1 MGTKLHVGNLSFAAT
16 APDLRQ
22 LFSPF
27 GDVRSAEV
35 VRDKGTGES
44 MGFAFVRMGTDDEA
58 RTAVAAL
65 HGRQH
70 GGRALTV
77 AVAKPRE
84 TDGRSSGFNPT
95 GFGMG
100 MAGGYDH
107 APRV

>member
-1 MGTKLHVGNLSFAAT
+1 MGTRLHVGNLSFSAT

-27 GDVRSAEV
+27 GDVQSADV

-44 MGFAFVRMGTDDEA
+44 MGFAFVRMGTDGEA
-58 RTAVAAL
+58 RAAAAAL

-77 AVAKPRE
+77 APARPPE
-84 TDGRSSGFNPT
+84 SDGRSSSFDRT
-95 GFGMG
+95 GLGMG
-100 MAGGYDH
+100 MVGGYAH

>member
-1 MGTKLHVGNLSFAAT
+1 MGTKLHVGNLSFSAT

-27 GDVRSAEV
+27 GAIESADV

-58 RTAVAAL
+58 RAAVAAL

-70 GGRALTV
+70 DGRALTV
-77 AVAKPRE
+77 ALARPRE
-84 TDGRSSGFNPT
+84 TDGRSTSFDRT
-95 GFGMG
+95 GLGMG